1 MKDQKIFY
9 VLAAAF
15 VVLLVFALKSGNN
28 VAPQAPTDNNPQN
41 TETQNTTPTT
51 TTAVTPTPKPTTAP
65 KPTPKQTIFFL
76 SPAKGTVA
84 KLTSPLTILWN
95 KAGGQKGSLSV
106 YNATTNT
113 LVGWIISETQAEQT
127 TFTWNTTSAAIS
139 RYGGNRKD
147 LASGTYVIKLTF
159 DGNLP
164 TVTSQPFVLQ

>member
-15 VVLLVFALKSGNN
+15 VVLLVFALRSENN
-28 VAPQAPTDNNPQN
+28 PTPQAPVENNSQN
-41 TETQNTTPTT
+41 TETPSATPTT
-51 TTAVTPTPKPTTAP
+51 TTAGTPAPKPATAP
-65 KPTPKQTIFFL
+65 KVAPKQTIFFL
-76 SPAKGTVA
+76 SPAKGTVV

-106 YNATTNT
+106 YDATNNT

-147 LASGTYVIKLTF
+147 LAPGTYIIRLTF

-164 TVTSQPFVLQ
+164 TVTSQPFTLQ